1 MSLAPYAME
10 VARSQ
15 GRRHAEPAHPYR
27 DDYHRDRDR
36 IIHSRAFRRLEAKT
50 QVFTRRFSDHFRNR
64 LTHTLEVAQIART
77 IARAL
82 GLNEELCEAL
92 ALVHDIGH
100 PPFGHAGE
108 RKLDALMGAHGDV
121 FDHNLHALRMVES
134 FEQRYAAFPG
144 LNLTFEVREGIV
156 KHSRDYRPDAHPEL
170 AEYRLG
176 ERPPLEAQ
184 LIDLADEIAYNTA
197 DLDDGYEAK
206 LLRPE
211 MMRAEVPV
219 FRSLLDQAVSRY
231 PQAAEKLQFNEAL
244 KSLFDRL
251 TSDLIEYTRSQLTAN
266 HVASLEAVRACP
278 RRLVVFSPA
287 VAEEKR
293 VLQEFLNRRL
303 YQHPQITEERER
315 AVKMLEE
322 LFAFFVQQPERLP
335 RAYAAQAKTQPAHR
349 VACDYLAG
357 MTDTYVFR
365 VHRDLLGRAKSQP
378 ASPSAPVSGG
388 ANRGILR
395 EHQVITLGVDLAAS
409 AEQTA
414 ICKIEWSNGK
424 AVANEATCG
433 VDDNQL
439 FALIA
444 QVEVGKVGID
454 VPFGWPDEFVKAVVC
469 HKNRTPWPRAMQES
483 LRFRETD
490 RVAHEKTN
498 RWPLSV
504 SSDLIGVTAMRAAS
518 LFSRLAETGKAIDR
532 TGTGQLVEVYPAAA
546 LKIWKFVSKGYKST
560 KGYEVRCALIREI
573 ENRTSRWFDF
583 GRVRT
588 LCEKSDDAL
597 DALVAALVARAAALD
612 LCEPI
617 PQETVPQAQREGW
630 IALPKPDTLDKLA

>member
-219 FRSLLDQAVSRY
+219 FHGLLDQAVSRY

-244 KSLFDRL
+244 KSLIDRL
-251 TSDLIEYTRSQLTAN
+251 TSDLIEHTRSQLTAN
-266 HVASLEAVRACP
+266 HVASLEAVRASP

-293 VLQEFLNRRL
+293 VLQEFLYRRL

-335 RAYAAQAKTQPAHR
+335 RSYAQQARTQPAHR

-365 VHRDLLGRAKSQP
+365 VHRDLLGDLASQP
-378 ASPSAPVSGG
+378 AS
-388 ANRGILR
+388 RLR
-395 EHQVITLGVDLAAS
+395 
-409 AEQTA
+409 
-414 ICKIEWSNGK
+414 
-424 AVANEATCG
+424 
-433 VDDNQL
+433 
-439 FALIA
+439 
-444 QVEVGKVGID
+444 
-454 VPFGWPDEFVKAVVC
+454 
-469 HKNRTPWPRAMQES
+469 
-483 LRFRETD
+483 
-490 RVAHEKTN
+490 
-498 RWPLSV
+498 
-504 SSDLIGVTAMRAAS
+504 
-518 LFSRLAETGKAIDR
+518 
-532 TGTGQLVEVYPAAA
+532 
-546 LKIWKFVSKGYKST
+546 
-560 KGYEVRCALIREI
+560 
-573 ENRTSRWFDF
+573 
-583 GRVRT
+583 
-588 LCEKSDDAL
+588 
-597 DALVAALVARAAALD
+597 
-612 LCEPI
+612 
-617 PQETVPQAQREGW
+617 
-630 IALPKPDTLDKLA
+630 